1 MELEETLE
9 DLVGD
14 YYFFSEAERR
24 LESRNYL
31 GTEVRFSMPIT
42 QVYLRL
48 FWKKLSS

>member
-1 MELEETLE
+1 MELEGTLE

-14 YYFFSEAERR
+14 YYFFSEVERR
-24 LESRNYL
+24 LESSNYL
-31 GTEVRFSMPIT
+31 GTEVRFSVPIT